1 MAHTVVLH
9 IGAMKSGTST
19 IQHQLQHHPE
29 VLAAQGF
36 RFPGHRW
43 RQQILGVLDVLDQ
56 TRDGQVVPGSE
67 GAWQRLLDEL
77 AAFEGTGVISMEF
90 LGPTPPDYIATVVDS
105 LAPAR
110 VQVVMTARDL
120 GRNVPAMW
128 QEGLKNRATWTWPE
142 YLADIATTEKPRA
155 GHARRFW
162 RQMNYPFIVEKWL
175 QVVGRDAFTL
185 VTVPHPGAGP
195 GVLWDR
201 FCSVVGL
208 KAHDFPP
215 VEVQN
220 VSLSAASAQVL
231 RALNET
237 LPQDLPLV
245 HYQKVVKHLLA
256 KQGMPAPTGPADRI
270 GFSAEWVEARA
281 ARQIAR
287 LRALDVPV
295 VGDLEELRP
304 VAQAGIDPTTCPPEE
319 VLRAA
324 VHSLAHLVGVW
335 PTAQALLGS
344 P

>member
-19 IQHQLQHHPE
+19 VQHQLQFHHD
-29 VLAAQGF
+29 VLAEQGF
-36 RFPGHRW
+36 CFPGHRW

-56 TRDGQVVPGSE
+56 TRDGHVVPESE

-77 AAFEGTGVISMEF
+77 AAYDGTGLISMEF
-90 LGPTPPDYIATVVDS
+90 LGPTPPDYIAKVVDS
-105 LAPAR
+105 LRPAD

-142 YLADIATTEKPRA
+142 YLRDIASTDKPRK

-162 RQMNYPFIVEKWL
+162 RQMNYPFIAEKWV
-175 QVVGRDAFTL
+175 QVVGRDRFTL

-195 GVLWDR
+195 DVLWDR

-208 KAHDFPP
+208 DPSAFPP
-215 VEVQN
+215 AVPQN

-231 RALNET
+231 RALNES
-237 LPQDLPLV
+237 LPEELSLF
-245 HYQKVVKHLLA
+245 HYQKVVKHQLA
-256 KQGMPAPTGPADRI
+256 KQGLPGPSGQHDRI
-270 GFSAEWVEARA
+270 GFSGEWVEGRA
-281 ARQIAR
+281 AHQIDK
-287 LRALDVPV
+287 LRELDVRV

-304 VAQAGIDPTTCPPEE
+304 VAQAGIDPTTCPPEDA
-319 VLRAA
+319 LRAA
-324 VHSLAHLVGVW
+324 MEALAYLVRVW
-335 PTAQALLGS
+335 PS

>member
-19 IQHQLQHHPE
+19 IQHQLQSHHDL
-29 VLAAQGF
+29 LAAQGF
-36 RFPGHRW
+36 CFPGRRW
-43 RQQILGVLDVLDQ
+43 RQQILAVLDVLGQ

-67 GAWQRLLDEL
+67 GAWARLLEEL
-77 AAFEGTGVISMEF
+77 AAHEGTGLVSMEF
-90 LGPTPPDYIATVVDS
+90 LGPTPPEDIATVVGS
-105 LAPAR
+105 LRPAD
-110 VQVVMTARDL
+110 VHVVMTVRDL

-142 YLADIATTEKPRA
+142 YLRDIASTERPRR

-162 RQMNYPFIVEKWL
+162 RQMNYPFIAEKWV
-175 QVVGRDAFTL
+175 QAVGRDRFTL
-185 VTVPHPGAGP
+185 VTVPHPGAGS
-195 GVLWDR
+195 GLLWDR

-208 KAHDFPP
+208 DPTGFGAVDP
-215 VEVQN
+215 QN

-231 RALNET
+231 RALNEA
-237 LPQDLPLV
+237 LPPDLPLV

-256 KQGMPAPTGPADRI
+256 KQGMPAPAGPEQRI
-270 GFSAEWVEARA
+270 GFSGEWVEQRA
-281 ARQIAR
+281 ERQIRR
-287 LRALDVPV
+287 LAELGVPV

-304 VAQAGIDPTTCPPEE
+304 VPQTGTDPTDVPSEE

-324 VHSLAHLVGVW
+324 VASLAHLVTVW
-335 PTAQALLGS
+335 PT